1 MIIVACT
8 QLTSVFGVPP
18 GIRLWRMGR
27 ASIWVKLITIS
38 LILSLISTV
47 LSFAGPFFG
56 VNPNIFGFGFAI
68 INMSILLFMYHNLIW
83 PKKSVIW
90 AWISTVLF
98 AAGAIVNF
106 IFFQKMSVN
115 SYTFTATG
123 FLSTAL
129 SISYFFFLM
138 RNPPVVLIQK
148 FPPFWLNVGILVYNA
163 GTTILFILTH
173 YLIHQLNDDLKIYWS
188 FHNLLFFIG
197 NGFICLSL
205 WKEYRLQKSR

>member
-1 MIIVACT
+1 MIIAVFT
-8 QLTSVFGVPP
+8 QLIVLI
-18 GIRLWRMGR
+18 GIPMGFRLWKRR
-27 ASIWVKLITIS
+27 KASNWVKLITTN

-68 INMSILLFMYHNLIW
+68 VNMSILFFVYHDLIW
-83 PKKSVIW
+83 PKRSAIW
-90 AWISTVLF
+90 AWGSTVLF

-106 IFFQKMSVN
+106 IFFQKMSIN